1 MAADDEVETVVGE
14 REQPV
19 AQIDASPT
27 NGQAPLAVSFDGT
40 GSSHPDGKEFTYAWD
55 LDGDGETDATDAQV
69 SRTFTENGL
78 AHDLSPAD
86 YERISTPDFAPE
98 SMPEGIEYGDTD
110 VDEPFSHVEWY

>member
-1 MAADDEVETVVGE
+1 MTGEFWSADVPVSMPLPVQETGII
-14 REQPV
+14 PMF
-19 AQIDASPT
+19 
-27 NGQAPLAVSFDGT
+27 G
-40 GSSHPDGKEFTYAWD
+40 W
-55 LDGDGETDATDAQV
+55 
-69 SRTFTENGL
+69 TFTENGL